1 VAAQDLYTV
10 SLTAQNEA
18 QTAKIAAALSRVLSA
33 GDVVLLDG
41 ALAAGKTFFIRA
53 LVGALGSDEDV
64 TSPTYTIAN
73 IYETPT
79 HPVLH
84 VDAYRLE
91 NANEFYH
98 LGLDDYFDTG
108 ICLIE
113 WGQRIAGFFDT
124 PLQIDI
130 AFGDTDQM
138 RIFTLTGAEKQW
150 QSTLKTVVDAGYD

>member
-1 VAAQDLYTV
+1 MAALDPTA
-10 SLTAQNEA
+10 LTLSAQNEA
-18 QTAKIAAALSRVLSA
+18 QTTGIAAALAQHLRA

-73 IYETPT
+73 IYETPSV
-79 HPVLH
+79 PVLH

-91 NANEFYH
+91 TAKEFYH

-113 WGQRIAGFFDT
+113 WGKRIDGFFEA

-130 AFGDTDQM
+130 GFGDTDAQ
-138 RIFTLTGAEKQW
+138 RNFTVSSPDPRWAP
-150 QSTLKTVVDAGYD
+150 VFDALASAFHD